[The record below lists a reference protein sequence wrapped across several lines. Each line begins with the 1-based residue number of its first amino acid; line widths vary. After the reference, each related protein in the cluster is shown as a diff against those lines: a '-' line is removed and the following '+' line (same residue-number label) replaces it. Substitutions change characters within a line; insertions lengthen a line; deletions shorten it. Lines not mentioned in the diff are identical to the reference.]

1 MSALEH
7 LPQQLRD
14 RVVLLGHVHDAK
26 AEAITEL
33 RAVGDA
39 AIRSKEYDA
48 GTGHDRRS
56 DELVGAGFLMIAID
70 ENEARTDAQQRC
82 AYPFVVAGKVRHV
95 SREFNGGAQ
104 QCRGKRIR
112 RDDEYGLAAHVVVWL
127 ADRVRGIDATQG

>member
-33 RAVGDA
+33 
-39 AIRSKEYDA
+39 A